1 MTCWV
6 WIESGECVDAVTHE
20 EGVALLQASN
30 PHCVVRAE
38 DVLDDDAAY
47 EVLVEEKRL
56 ATVELVQLLA
66 PRV

>member
-38 DVLDDDAAY
+38 DVLDEDAP
-47 EVLVEEKRL
+47 V
-56 ATVELVQLLA
+56 TVELVQLLA
-66 PRV
+66 PLV